1 MVLNLK
7 KNKVSM
13 MAILLMLN
21 QVDPTLLEG
30 HLKAHPDCPYVR
42 TYPDAGNV
50 EEIDCV
56 IVWKHDQGLLNEY
69 PNLKLIASYG
79 AGVENILSDPTLP
92 QDVPITRFV
101 DDTLS
106 DQMAEFI
113 LAAILNQRKHLTYY
127 REQQAACHWQ
137 DKPAIKGKNVT
148 ILGLGE
154 LGSASGKLLHKNGY
168 NVSGWARSEKNI
180 DGISSYYG
188 QNQLFPSVAEADFV
202 VCLLPLTPE
211 TKGILNSNLF
221 TAMKK
226 GAYLINVG
234 RGDHLNE
241 DDLMNSLSQEQLSG
255 ALLDV
260 FSTEPLPLDHPFWRH
275 PKIHVTP
282 HISSPTDKAK
292 LARQILDNYHRIKKR
307 VPLMHVIDRKRSY

>member
-1 MVLNLK
+1 
-7 KNKVSM
+7 

-21 QVDPTLLEG
+21 QVDPSLLEG
-30 HLKAHPDCPYVR
+30 YLKSHPDCPEIR
-42 TYPDAGNV
+42 IYPNPGKV

-56 IVWKHDQGLLNEY
+56 IVWKHNKGLLNEY

-79 AGVENILSDPTLP
+79 AGVENILSDPALP
-92 QDVPITRFV
+92 AGIPITRFV
-101 DDTLS
+101 DYSLS

-113 LAAILNQRKHLTYY
+113 LAAILNHRLHLTYY
-127 REQQAACHWQ
+127 REQQAACHWR
-137 DKPAIKGKNVT
+137 DKAALKGKNVT

-154 LGSASGKLLHKNGY
+154 LGSTAAMLLQKNGY
-168 NVSGWARSEKNI
+168 NVAGWARSEKNI
-180 DGISSYYG
+180 DGVTSYHG
-188 QNQLFPSVAEADFV
+188 KDQLFQSVQDADVV

-211 TKGILNSNLF
+211 TKEILNKDLF

-226 GAYLINVG
+226 GTFLINVG

-241 DDLMNSLSQEQLSG
+241 TDLMDALSHDQLCG

-260 FSTEPLPLDHPFWRH
+260 FSTEPLPQDHPFWYH

-282 HISSPTDKAK
+282 HISSPTDKER
-292 LARQILDNYHRIKKR
+292 LARQILDNYNRVIKGEQLLHK
-307 VPLMHVIDRKRSY
+307 IDTERSY

>member
-1 MVLNLK
+1 MMVTI
-7 KNKVSM
+7 
-13 MAILLMLN
+13 MAILLLLN
-21 QVDPTLLEG
+21 QVDPAILEG
-30 HLKAHPDCPYVR
+30 HLKSHPDCPDVR
-42 TYPDAGNV
+42 TYPDTGNV

-92 QDVPITRFV
+92 EGVPITRFV
-101 DDTLS
+101 DKSLS

-113 LAAILNQRKHLTYY
+113 LAAILNHRVNLTYY

-137 DKPAIKGKNVT
+137 EKPAIKGNNVT

-154 LGSASGKLLHKNGY
+154 LGTTAAKLLHKNDY
-168 NVSGWARSEKNI
+168 KISGWARSEKNI
-180 DGISSYYG
+180 DGITSYYG
-188 QNQLFPSVAEADFV
+188 ENQLFQSVAEADFV

-211 TKGILNSNLF
+211 TREILNSDLF
-221 TAMKK
+221 AAMKK
-226 GAYLINVG
+226 GSYLINVG
-234 RGDHLNE
+234 RGDHVNE
-241 DDLMNSLSQEQLSG
+241 DDLMNYLSQEHLSG

-260 FSTEPLPLDHPFWRH
+260 FSTEPLPRDHPFWQH

-292 LARQILDNYHRIKKR
+292 LARQILDNYNRLSKGE
-307 VPLMHVIDRKRSY
+307 PLLHLIDRKRSY

>member
-1 MVLNLK
+1 MVLIS
-7 KNKVSM
+7 KNVMVTK
-13 MAILLMLN
+13 MAILLLLN
-21 QVDPTLLEG
+21 QVDPTILEG
-30 HLKAHPDCPYVR
+30 YLKSHSDCPDIR
-42 TYPDAGNV
+42 IYPDAGNV
-50 EEIDCV
+50 EDIDCV
-56 IVWKHDQGLLNEY
+56 IVWKHNQGLLNEY

-92 QDVPITRFV
+92 KNVPITRFV
-101 DDTLS
+101 DKSLS
-106 DQMAEFI
+106 GLMAEFI
-113 LAAILNQRKHLTYY
+113 LAAILNFRMNLTYY

-154 LGSASGKLLHKNGY
+154 LGSAAAELLHKNGY

-180 DGISSYYG
+180 DGVTSYYG
-188 QNQLFPSVAEADFV
+188 QTELFPSVAEADFV

-211 TKGILNSNLF
+211 TKGILNSDLF
-221 TAMKK
+221 KALKK
-226 GAYLINVG
+226 GSYLINVG

-241 DDLMNSLSQEQLSG
+241 DDLMNSLSEEQLSG
-255 ALLDV
+255 VLLDV
-260 FSTEPLPLDHPFWRH
+260 FSTEPLPRDHPFWQH

-292 LARQILDNYHRIKKR
+292 LARQILDNYHRLNKDE
-307 VPLMHVIDRKRSY
+307 PLLHLIDRKRSY